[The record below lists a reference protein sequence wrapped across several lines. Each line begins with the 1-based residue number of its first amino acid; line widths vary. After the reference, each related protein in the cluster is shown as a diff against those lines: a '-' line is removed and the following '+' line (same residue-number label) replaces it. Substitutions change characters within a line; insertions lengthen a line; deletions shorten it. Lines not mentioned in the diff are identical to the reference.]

1 MRFSFNI
8 VKAQLIVYTYKM
20 ENLEGKM
27 IYTERIFFKKKK
39 KHLSCICQKLQFFF
53 I

>member
-20 ENLEGKM
+20 DNLEGKL
-27 IYTERIFFKKKK
+27 IYTERIFFKKKR
-39 KHLSCICQKLQFFF
+39 HLSCICQKLQFFF